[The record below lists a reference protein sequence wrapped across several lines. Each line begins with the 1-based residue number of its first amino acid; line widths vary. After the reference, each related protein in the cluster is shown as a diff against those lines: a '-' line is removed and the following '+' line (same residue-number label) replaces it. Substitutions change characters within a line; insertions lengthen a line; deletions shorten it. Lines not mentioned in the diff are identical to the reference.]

1 MHELL
6 RWLDIIPGRNWLIL
20 GPRAVELA
28 TLVRGSSQPTGV
40 TVAEATLSLETS
52 TFDVAIV
59 LAAPVT
65 QALVNELRRVVWPAG
80 GVAAYVAGDPAA
92 LESTFRAAGLHAVQ
106 GCTLAG
112 LAAARGTR

>member
-20 GPRAVELA
+20 GAGAAALA
-28 TLVRGSSQPTGV
+28 ELVRAGSQTTGV
-40 TVAEATLSLETS
+40 TVAEDTLLFGTS

-59 LAAPVT
+59 VAAPLT
-65 QALVNELRRVVWPAG
+65 EALLDELRRTVWPAG
-80 GVAAYVAGDPAA
+80 TVAAYASGEPAV

-106 GCTLAG
+106 ACTLAG
-112 LAAARGTR
+112 RAAARGTR